1 MKSKI
6 LYPLAALA
14 VALPLSASAETSSH
28 GSSSSHGAVD
38 LSHVHWEYD
47 GESGP
52 GNWGHLKPSYAACAI
67 GVQQSPI
74 DIDNTISSGL
84 KPAKYNYKASGAEVV
99 NNGHTIQA
107 NIKGG
112 SVRVEGTDYDLLQFH
127 FHNPSEHTVDGKHY
141 RMEVHFVHASAEG
154 GLAVL
159 GAFVEEGKH
168 NPAFQ
173 KILDTMP
180 TEKQDSANKM
190 RGLFKPASLLPASQQ
205 MYRYYGSLTTPPCSE
220 KVVWSVY
227 KQPIYAS
234 AKQIQAYADL
244 YSATNRPVQP
254 VNRRHI
260 LRTSS

>member
-1 MKSKI
+1 MRSTFHSAI
-6 LYPLAALA
+6 LLAALA
-14 VALPLSASAETSSH
+14 LPVTALAE
-28 GSSSSHGAVD
+28 SSSHSKPSDEATID
-38 LSHVHWEYD
+38 LSNVHWEYG
-47 GESGP
+47 GEAGP
-52 GNWGHLKPSYAACAI
+52 DNWGHLKPSYASCAI

-74 DIDNTISSGL
+74 NIDGTISSGL
-84 KPAKYNYKASGAEVV
+84 QSAKYSYKATGAEVV

-107 NIKGG
+107 NLDGG
-112 SVRVEGTDYDLLQFH
+112 KVRVEGQDYKLLQFH
-127 FHNPSEHTVDGKHY
+127 FHHPSEHTVDGKHY

-159 GAFVEEGKH
+159 GAFIEEGSH

-180 TEKQDSANKM
+180 ETAGENANNM
-190 RGLFKPASLLPASQQ
+190 RGLFDPASLLPASSS

-227 KQPIYAS
+227 KQPVYAS
-234 AKQIQAYADL
+234 AKQIQRYAEL
-244 YSATNRPVQP
+244 YPQSNRPVQP
-254 VNRRHI
+254 VNRRYI